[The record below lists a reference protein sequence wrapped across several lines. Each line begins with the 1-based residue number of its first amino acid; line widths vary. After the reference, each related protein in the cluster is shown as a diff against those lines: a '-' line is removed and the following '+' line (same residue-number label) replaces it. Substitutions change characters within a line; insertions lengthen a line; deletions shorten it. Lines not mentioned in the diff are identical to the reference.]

1 MNTAKPVRLAPLSV
15 FALLGA
21 VAIAPCAHAASC
33 ESLMGL
39 ALTNARIDAAVTV
52 PAGSYT
58 PVGTTTAVQGLPAF
72 CQVHGVATPV
82 SGSNIGFEL
91 WLPQQ
96 GWNGKLEMFGNGGY
110 SSAIEYPNMGAQLA
124 RGYATLG
131 TDTGHTGSDPDF
143 AVGHPEA
150 IVDWGHRAVH
160 QSVVE
165 ARAVIHQFY
174 DADPM
179 HSYFAGCSTGGHQA
193 FMEAQRY
200 PADFDGIIAGDP
212 GHNRTHLNMGFL
224 WEFLRDHPQGR
235 DNEPLLPA
243 SKLPMVTAAAV
254 KACRPADTLR
264 NGGLANEP
272 FLNDPRDCT
281 FDPASLQ
288 CRAGDQADCLTSA
301 QVAVVKDIYAGPH
314 NPRTGALIENGYV
327 PGSEAAKPPGWASY
341 FQDFNGRNAPAR
353 TNFWSIWVFGDPN
366 WNWWSYDFDATA
378 KATDDKLAA
387 DLNAMSADLEP
398 FRLRGGKLITYH
410 GFADPVVP
418 PLDSINYRQ
427 RLIDAQAAHMPQA
440 AGAATDSASA
450 EGRVND
456 FYRLFMVP
464 GMAHCS
470 GGPGADSFSMQSAL
484 EDWVEHGTPPS
495 QVTATKFAN
504 DVASSGAAFSRP
516 LCVFPGHAF
525 YVAGDQ
531 TKAGSYECRQDKLE
545 RLTLMPAQEYLR

>member
-1 MNTAKPVRLAPLSV
+1 MHTPKLASLPV
-15 FALLGA
+15 FALL
-21 VAIAPCAHAASC
+21 IAHGAHAASC
-33 ESLMGL
+33 PSLTG
-39 ALTNARIDAAVTV
+39 AVLTNARIESAVAV

-58 PVGTTTAVQGLPAF
+58 PAGTHVALPALPAF
-72 CQVHGVATPV
+72 CAVHGVANPV
-82 SGSNIGFEL
+82 PGSTIGFTL
-91 WLPQQ
+91 WLPAQ

-110 SSAIEYPNMGAQLA
+110 SSAIDYRDMGAQLA

-143 AVGHPEA
+143 AAGHPEA

-160 QSVVE
+160 ESVVQ

-174 DADPM
+174 AADPV
-179 HSYFAGCSTGGHQA
+179 HSYFSGCSTGGHQA
-193 FMEAQRY
+193 LMEAQRY

-224 WEFLRDHPQGR
+224 WEFLRDHPPGR

-243 SKLPMVTAAAV
+243 AKLSMVTAAAV
-254 KACRPADTLR
+254 KACRPADTMR
-264 NGGLANEP
+264 NGGLASDL
-272 FLNDPRDCT
+272 FLSDPRDCA

-288 CRAGDQADCLTSA
+288 CRAGDQADCLTAA
-301 QVAVVKDIYAGPH
+301 QVTVVRDIYAGPH

-341 FQDFNGRNAPAR
+341 FQDFTGRNAPAR
-353 TNFWSIWVFGDPN
+353 SNFWSLWVFGNPY
-366 WNWWSYDFDATA
+366 WNWWSFDFDASA

-387 DLNAMSADLEP
+387 DLNAMSPDLEP
-398 FRLRGGKLITYH
+398 FRSRGGKLITYH

-427 RLIDAQAAHMPQA
+427 RVVDAQRHAA
-440 AGAATDSASA
+440 A
-450 EGRVND
+450 ERRVDD

-464 GMAHCS
+464 GMTHCS
-470 GGPGADSFSMQSAL
+470 GGPGANSFSMQTPL
-484 EDWVEHGTPPS
+484 EDWVEHGIAPS
-495 QVTATKFAN
+495 RVEATKFVN
-504 DVASSGAAFSRP
+504 DAPSSGAAFSRP

-531 TKAGSYECRQDKLE
+531 TKAASFECRNDDLD
-545 RLTLMPAQEYLR
+545 RPTPMPDPAYQR